1 MAYDGE
7 IWSAALWDMY
17 LILGGKSED
26 KDKRLK
32 ARNRSIT
39 LVIESHFYLN
49 SLSKF
54 VDGAEAIIMANK
66 HLYKGIDNEKIRGV
80 LVKRGFF

>member
-1 MAYDGE
+1 MGYVSCAR
-7 IWSAALWDMY
+7 
-17 LILGGKSED
+17 GGSED

-32 ARNRSIT
+32 ARDRSIT

-49 SLSKF
+49 PLSKF
-54 VDGAEAIIMANK
+54 IDGADAIIMANK
-66 HLYKGIDNEKIRGV
+66 LLYKGIDDEKIRGV